1 MADLARAA
9 GAALDV
15 NLRLFSSGWTSARNA
30 ESLLAIEDA
39 LVESLGVSRTAA
51 VRALHEAVARRA
63 RALR

>member
-9 GAALDV
+9 GAVLDV
-15 NLRLFSSGWTSARNA
+15 LPLYASRVPRARNA
-30 ESLLAIEDA
+30 ETLRVMEDA

-63 RALR
+63 RAL